1 MTRHKT
7 STALARNTDPLTSHK
22 AAFDVERR
30 GAAANQRERCLK
42 QVRKTPGRTAA
53 EIAVLGGMERHV
65 PSRRLPELRTAG
77 DVENRDTRTCEV
89 TGNTSLTW
97 WLAFEESLLV

>member
-1 MTRHKT
+1 MTRRRT
-7 STALARNTDPLTSHK
+7 STALARNTDPLTSYK

-30 GAAANQRERCLK
+30 GTAANHRTRCLE

-53 EIAVLGGMERHV
+53 ELAILCGMERHV

-77 DVENRDTRTCEV
+77 EVENGDTRICTA
-89 TGNTSLTW
+89 TGNMSMTW
-97 WLAFEESLLV
+97 WLVFKESLLV